1 LNKFGIVVV
10 SKTYCITQYDSKV
23 MVGIK
28 LTDDDFKEINHRTG
42 MKYYNINEEW
52 VKHILNDQKIVE
64 RLRLAISKYSEI
76 GEDNVANILKD
87 ILGDVK

>member
-1 LNKFGIVVV
+1 M
-10 SKTYCITQYDSKV
+10 

-28 LTDDDFKEINHRTG
+28 LTDDDFKEINHRTC
-42 MKYYNINEEW
+42 MKYYNINEKW
-52 VKHILNDQKIVE
+52 VKHILNDQEIVE
-64 RLRLAISKYSEI
+64 RLKVAISKCDEI